1 MLECNKWPSYP
12 SPVICHGLERYSKRV
27 KRWLPLIIVIGA
39 LFATAFV
46 GFSYVTFQLSILQP
60 PVIEPNF
67 IEKKRSQ
74 RFRETQAFAPIDS
87 YQKLE
92 AGQAVVFK
100 AGTGARVVLLLPDSG
115 TGAWVYEK
123 WVPELAKT
131 GRVYA
136 ASLRGMF
143 GAKAAASTT
152 TFNDY
157 LTDART
163 ALEFVRKD
171 SGSSKIAL
179 VGQGMGAMLA
189 LKLAN
194 EMPDSLESLT
204 LVAPYGPRDWSDQ
217 QLFLVNLIGER
228 AYAGVFAGGEP
239 AQTFWLEN
247 FPSWVV
253 QRDAPRS
260 YLERYAAQKVPF
272 EYEAV
277 IREITLGRLDWLQAA
292 YDQLE
297 KSKFPV
303 LHIAARYDVLN
314 PLNAQLELRRS
325 FETQL
330 DRRYNFALLLSGR
343 LVSIDW
349 KWREAVALLET
360 FLKDGKLEKP
370 FIQNEEALD
379 PVLEQQV
386 R

>member
-1 MLECNKWPSYP
+1 M
-12 SPVICHGLERYSKRV
+12 
-27 KRWLPLIIVIGA
+27 PLFILIGV
-39 LFATAFV
+39 LLATVFV

-67 IEKKRSQ
+67 VEKKRSQ

-100 AGTGARVVLLLPDSG
+100 SGIGPRAVLLLPDSG
-115 TGAWVYEK
+115 TGAWVFEK

-131 GRVYA
+131 NRVYA

-143 GAKAAASTT
+143 GAKPAAKNT

-157 LTDART
+157 LTDARA
-163 ALEFVRKD
+163 ALEAVQKE
-171 SGSSKIAL
+171 SGSNQVAL
-179 VGQGMGAMLA
+179 VGEGMGAMLA

-194 EMPDSLESLT
+194 ENPDSIESLT
-204 LVAPYGPRDWSDQ
+204 LVSPYGPRDWSDQ
-217 QLFLVNLIGER
+217 QVFLANFIGER
-228 AYAGVFAGGEP
+228 AYSGVFAGGEP

-253 QRDAPRS
+253 QRNTPRS

-277 IREITLGRLDWLQAA
+277 IREITLGRLDWLKGA

-297 KSKFPV
+297 KAKFPV

-314 PLNAQLELRRS
+314 PLNAHLEMRRG
-325 FETQL
+325 FEQQL

-349 KWREAVALLET
+349 KWREAVTILET
-360 FLKDGKLEKP
+360 FLKDGKLEKSV
-370 FIQNEEALD
+370 IQNEEALD
-379 PVLEQQV
+379 PLLEQQV

>member
-1 MLECNKWPSYP
+1 M
-12 SPVICHGLERYSKRV
+12 
-27 KRWLPLIIVIGA
+27 KRWRPLFIVIGA

-74 RFRETQAFAPIDS
+74 RFRETQTFAPIDS

-92 AGQAVVFK
+92 AGQAALFKSGPVK
-100 AGTGARVVLLLPDSG
+100 AGSGPRAVLLLPDSG
-115 TGAWVYEK
+115 TGAWVFEK

-131 GRVYA
+131 NRVYA

-157 LTDART
+157 LIDAR
-163 ALEFVRKD
+163 AAIQAVRKD

-179 VGQGMGAMLA
+179 VGEGMGAMLA

-194 EMPDSLESLT
+194 ESPDSLESLT
-204 LVAPYGPRDWSDQ
+204 LVSPYGPRVWSDQ
-217 QLFLVNLIGER
+217 QLFLANFIGER
-228 AYAGVFAGGEP
+228 AYSGVFAGGEP

-253 QRDAPRS
+253 QRDTPRS
-260 YLERYAAQKVPF
+260 YLERYSAQKVPF

-277 IREITLGRLDWLQAA
+277 IREITLGRLDWLQPA

-314 PLNAQLELRRS
+314 PLNAQLEMRRS
-325 FETQL
+325 LEQQL

-349 KWREAVALLET
+349 KWREAVGILET
-360 FLKDGKLEKP
+360 FLKDGKLEKSV
-370 FIQNEEALD
+370 IQNEEALD